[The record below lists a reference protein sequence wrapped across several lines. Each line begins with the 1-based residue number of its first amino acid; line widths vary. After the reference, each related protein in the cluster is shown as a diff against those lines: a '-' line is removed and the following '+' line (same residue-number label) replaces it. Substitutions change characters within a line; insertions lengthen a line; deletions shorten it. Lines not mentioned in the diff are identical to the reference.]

1 MFPYTFSAA
10 TTFNRPPFEV
20 EVEPQPA
27 SRSRERTITVLITIL
42 ARIVNVSATRQD
54 LSELLERHDVR
65 ATPRRLEVL
74 EELAQERDDVTA
86 QQLWSRLRDRDSRAG
101 LATVYRTLALLSE
114 KGVVDVLSHRGGEQC
129 YRLCGDAHHHH
140 LLCER
145 CHRVVE
151 IQECGLNDWVTT
163 AAKQHG
169 FVATDHSVEIVGLC
183 ADCR

>member
-1 MFPYTFSAA
+1 
-10 TTFNRPPFEV
+10 
-20 EVEPQPA
+20 
-27 SRSRERTITVLITIL
+27 
-42 ARIVNVSATRQD
+42 VSSVTQD
-54 LSELLERHDVR
+54 LPALLAEHGVR

-74 EELAQERDDVTA
+74 EELARERDDVTA
-86 QQLWSRLRDRDSRAG
+86 QSLWSRLRERDSRTG

-114 KGVVDVLSHRGGEQC
+114 KGVVDVLSHHGGEQC
-129 YRLCGDAHHHH
+129 YRLCGGEHHHH

-151 IQECGLNDWVTT
+151 VQECGLDDWVAA

-169 FVATDHSVEIVGLC
+169 FVATEHRVEIVGLC